1 MRMCAI
7 RLDEAC
13 DMNMDTGA
21 GSATREC
28 KPNSRRVG
36 GGKASIADKQRNVC
50 NVLWQLIMRA
60 TGFLI
65 CATALWQVVG
75 EELGKVNMEWGES
88 RRRVKGRGMKSR
100 QYKVVK
106 MEE

>member
-1 MRMCAI
+1 MPICMRMCAI

-21 GSATREC
+21 GTATRDASQTCGEWGQG
-28 KPNSRRVG
+28 RRDKEEG
-36 GGKASIADKQRNVC
+36 ERERGKASIADKQRNVC

-65 CATALWQVVG
+65 CATALWQVKG
-75 EELGKVNMEWGES
+75 EGKV
-88 RRRVKGRGMKSR
+88 
-100 QYKVVK
+100 KVDTT
-106 MEE
+106 